1 MAQEDNLSLFVYKQ
15 LSSSFEPCLR
25 IERCV
30 DGMESP
36 IIKFRAKETL
46 KEELEARAMPD
57 EALSPSL
64 VAQRDLERYYA
75 LLPRVLPTFS
85 EAEAYLIVDALNG
98 SLCPSEL
105 IHVHWMTIE
114 DAILLDHLDQK
125 WNLDGKQFLARLH
138 QFSPFELIAIRD
150 AAERFWHI
158 VSRKDHPP
166 SDEVLRQVG
175 LVCRSASATLEKAS

>member
-1 MAQEDNLSLFVYKQ
+1 VCRWNGKPYHKISRERNPKGGVG
-15 LSSSFEPCLR
+15 SSSNAGR
-25 IERCV
+25 GVI
-30 DGMESP
+30 S
-36 IIKFRAKETL
+36 I
-46 KEELEARAMPD
+46 
-57 EALSPSL
+57 S
-64 VAQRDLERYYA
+64 RDLERYYA

-98 SLCPSEL
+98 SLCQSEL
-105 IHVHWMTIE
+105 IHVHWVTIE

-125 WNLDGKQFLARLH
+125 WNIDGKQFLARLH

-158 VSRKDHPP
+158 VSSKDHPP

-175 LVCRSASATLEKAS
+175 LVSRSASATLEKAS